1 MLRSLLAATA
11 LAALLS
17 GCALGPDFLRP
28 ADPTTPSYT
37 GTSLPAAVG
46 DTDRRQA
53 LAIGAEVTASWWS
66 LFHSDTLDQIVRDAI
81 AGSPTLAMAQAK
93 VEAARA
99 AADVARGGAS
109 PQVAVLGDANR
120 ARANLESFGLPGGAK
135 PINLFAVGPRVSYD
149 LDLFGRTRRTI
160 EQKTAE
166 AERAEHQLAAAYLS
180 LTGNAVRQA
189 IAIAAYND
197 EIKTLETVIA
207 DDERTVAL
215 VRSRLDNGAAS
226 KADLLRAQSQLDTD
240 RAMLPPLNQGR
251 AAARNALAVLTGRAP
266 GDWLPPDFS
275 LAQFTLPAELPVSLP
290 STLARRRPDIAIA
303 EAELHAASAAIG
315 VAEAARYPDI
325 TLSAA
330 MLPLAATP
338 AGLFE
343 ASNLLWSFGGSLAAP
358 IYAGGALEAREREA
372 KAEYD
377 AAMANYRDTVVKAF
391 GQVADVL
398 HAIQNDADLTAAERR
413 AVASAGE
420 ATELA
425 RIRYRDGAASLNDV
439 LDAERLYQ
447 QAKLSQ
453 VDAEA
458 RRYRDSV
465 DLMAALG
472 GGWKAR
478 G

>member
-1 MLRSLLAATA
+1 
-11 LAALLS
+11 
-17 GCALGPDFLRP
+17 
-28 ADPTTPSYT
+28 
-37 GTSLPAAVG
+37 
-46 DTDRRQA
+46 
-53 LAIGAEVTASWWS
+53 
-66 LFHSDTLDQIVRDAI
+66 
-81 AGSPTLAMAQAK
+81 
-93 VEAARA
+93 
-99 AADVARGGAS
+99 
-109 PQVAVLGDANR
+109 
-120 ARANLESFGLPGGAK
+120 
-135 PINLFAVGPRVSYD
+135 
-149 LDLFGRTRRTI
+149 
-160 EQKTAE
+160 
-166 AERAEHQLAAAYLS
+166 
-180 LTGNAVRQA
+180 A

-197 EIKTLETVIA
+197 EIKTLQTVIA
-207 DDERTVAL
+207 DDERTIAL
-215 VRSRLDNGAAS
+215 VRTRLDNGAAS
-226 KADLLRAQSQLDTD
+226 RADLLRAQSQLDSD
-240 RAMLPPLNQGR
+240 RALLPPLNQGR
-251 AAARNALAVLTGRAP
+251 AAARNALAVLTGRVP

-275 LAQFTLPAELPVSLP
+275 LAQFTLPAELPVALP
-290 STLARRRPDIAIA
+290 STLARRRPDIAVA

-343 ASNLLWSFGGSLAAP
+343 ASNLLWTFGGSLAAP
-358 IYAGGALEAREREA
+358 VYKGGALEARERQA

-398 HAIQNDADLTAAERR
+398 NALQNDAALTAAQRR
-413 AVASAGE
+413 TVASAGE

-439 LDAERLYQ
+439 LDAERVYQ
-447 QAKLSQ
+447 QAKLSL

-458 RRYRDSV
+458 RRYRDSA